1 LALRHTAIETWT
13 GWRTS
18 RIVLLEQP
26 CGSLTVRAKPRFV
39 PAFAALF
46 CIVLASTT
54 CGAGTVTAETA
65 KKCSTLTAKAFPPRV
80 IGNPAAGSAKGNGT
94 AEQAY
99 FKRCL
104 ANGGEA
110 GDDDGQK

>member
-1 LALRHTAIETWT
+1 M
-13 GWRTS
+13 
-18 RIVLLEQP
+18 
-26 CGSLTVRAKPRFV
+26 RAKPRFL
-39 PAFAALF
+39 PSFAALI
-46 CIVLASTT
+46 CIALASTT
-54 CGAGTVTAETA
+54 YGAGAVTAETA

-99 FKRCL
+99 FRKCL
-104 ANGGEA
+104 ANGGEV

>member
-1 LALRHTAIETWT
+1 
-13 GWRTS
+13 
-18 RIVLLEQP
+18 VL
-26 CGSLTVRAKPRFV
+26 AKPRFV
-39 PAFAALF
+39 PAFAALI

-80 IGNPAAGSAKGNGT
+80 IGNPAAGSAKGNGP

-99 FKRCL
+99 FRRCL
-104 ANGGEA
+104 ANGGEV